1 MEEQIKMARLKAD
14 FQKKQNIIKADK
26 QRVEAGKHA
35 ALQQVDEEY
44 HEKKRGLLAD
54 IADIRKK
61 KEGLA
66 LDDKK
71 RYDLS
76 DEIRNVEDMLGIIRD
91 ERDIKARNVAHEAY
105 AELMELEEEGRRL
118 KEWLDDEKIKVME
131 EQHAARLAREAAEIL
146 QGPHIEPEE
155 EGGEQ

>member
-1 MEEQIKMARLKAD
+1 MEEQIKMAKLNAE
-14 FQKKQNIIKADK
+14 FSKKQNDLKARK
-26 QRVEAGKHA
+26 QMVEHLKHVK
-35 ALQQVDEEY
+35 LQHFDDEY

-61 KEGLA
+61 KEGIPF
-66 LDDKK
+66 DDPR

-76 DEIRNVEDMLGIIRD
+76 DAIRNLEDKLGIIRD
-91 ERDIKARNVAHEAY
+91 ERDIESRRVAYEGF

-118 KEWLDDEKIKVME
+118 NEWLEDEKIKVME
-131 EQHAARLAREAAEIL
+131 EQHAARLDKEAAEFL
-146 QGPHIEPEE
+146 QSPHIEQAE

>member
-1 MEEQIKMARLKAD
+1 MEEQIKLARLNAEYK
-14 FQKKQNIIKADK
+14 KKQNIIKADK

-44 HEKKRGLLAD
+44 HKKKCELLAD
-54 IADIRKK
+54 IADIRKQ

-66 LDDKK
+66 LDDPH

-76 DEIRNVEDMLGIIRD
+76 DDIRNIEDMLGIIRD
-91 ERDIKARNVAHEAY
+91 ERDIKARNVAHDAF
-105 AELMELEEEGRRL
+105 AEHMELEEAGRRL
-118 KEWLDDEKIKVME
+118 DEWLEDEKIKVME
-131 EQHAARLAREAAEIL
+131 EQHAARLAKEAAEA
-146 QGPHIEPEE
+146 E